1 MRILLVE
8 DDALLGDALHVGL
21 RQAGH
26 AVDWVRDG
34 IAAETALA
42 VEDYAAV
49 VLDLTLPRRDG
60 LEVLRRLRS
69 SKKTLPVL
77 ILTAR
82 DTVEDRIKGLDTG
95 ADDYLVKPFDLG
107 ELNARLRALL
117 RRSNGQP
124 APVLKAAGITL
135 DPATRQVVCAGAD
148 VELSAK
154 EYALLHALM
163 QQPGHALSRAQLEQH
178 LYAWGEEIG
187 SNTVEVYIHHLR
199 RKLGTDAIRT
209 LRGIGYVMPRE
220 LSPSN
225 PSVKDPSP

>member
-8 DDALLGDALHVGL
+8 DDALLGDALQVGL

-34 IAAETALA
+34 VSADIALTA
-42 VEDYAAV
+42 EDYAAV
-49 VLDLTLPRRDG
+49 VLDLGLPRRDG
-60 LEVLRRLRS
+60 LDVLRHLRA
-69 SKKTLPVL
+69 KRKALPVL

-82 DTVEDRIKGLDTG
+82 DTVDDRIRGLDAG

-117 RRSNGQP
+117 RRAGGQP
-124 APVLKAAGITL
+124 APLLAAAGITL
-135 DPATRQVVCAGAD
+135 DPATRRVTCAD
-148 VELSAK
+148 REVELAAK

-163 QQPGHALSRAQLEQH
+163 QQAGRALSRAQLEQH

-187 SNTVEVYIHHLR
+187 SNAVEVYVHHLR
-199 RKLGTDAIRT
+199 RKLGSDAIRT
-209 LRGIGYVMPRE
+209 LRGVGYVIPKERT
-220 LSPSN
+220 
-225 PSVKDPSP
+225 

>member
-8 DDALLGDALHVGL
+8 DDALLGDALEAGL
-21 RQAGH
+21 KQAGH

-34 IAAETALA
+34 ISADTALA
-42 VEDYAAV
+42 AEDYAAV
-49 VLDLTLPRRDG
+49 VLDLGLPRKDG
-60 LEVLRRLRS
+60 IEVLRGLRA
-69 SKKTLPVL
+69 KKRSLPVL

-82 DTVEDRIKGLDTG
+82 DTVDDRIKGLDAG

-117 RRSNGQP
+117 RRAGGQP
-124 APVLKAAGITL
+124 TPVLTAAGLSL
-135 DPATRQVVCAGAD
+135 DPATRRVLAEGRE

-163 QQPGHALSRAQLEQH
+163 QHPGRALSRAQLEQH

-187 SNTVEVYIHHLR
+187 SNAVEVYIHHLR
-199 RKLGTDAIRT
+199 RKLGADAIRT
-209 LRGIGYVMPRE
+209 LRGIGYVVARDAAP
-220 LSPSN
+220 
-225 PSVKDPSP
+225 

>member
-34 IAAETALA
+34 VSAETALTA
-42 VEDYAAV
+42 EEYAAL
-49 VLDLTLPRRDG
+49 VLDLGLPRMDG
-60 LEVLRRLRS
+60 LDVLRHLRA
-69 SKKTLPVL
+69 KRKTLPVL

-82 DTVEDRIKGLDTG
+82 DTVDDRIRGLDAG

-117 RRSNGQP
+117 RRAGGQSS
-124 APVLKAAGITL
+124 PVLAAGGVTL
-135 DPATRQVVCAGAD
+135 DPATRH
-148 VELSAK
+148 VECQGRDIDLSAK
-154 EYALLHALM
+154 EYALLNALM
-163 QQPGHALSRAQLEQH
+163 QQPGRALSRAQLEQH
-178 LYAWGEEIG
+178 LYAWGDEIG

-199 RKLGTDAIRT
+199 RKLGAAAIRT
-209 LRGIGYVMPRE
+209 LRGVGYVMPRHE
-220 LSPSN
+220 N
-225 PSVKDPSP
+225 PQ

>member
-8 DDALLGDALHVGL
+8 DDALLGDALEAGL
-21 RQAGH
+21 KQAGH

-34 IAAETALA
+34 ISADTALA
-42 VEDYAAV
+42 AEDYAAV
-49 VLDLTLPRRDG
+49 VLDLGLPRKDG
-60 LEVLRRLRS
+60 IEVLRGLRA
-69 SKKTLPVL
+69 KKRSLPVL

-82 DTVEDRIKGLDTG
+82 DTVDDRIKGLDAG

-117 RRSNGQP
+117 RRAGGQP
-124 APVLKAAGITL
+124 APVLTAAGLSL
-135 DPATRQVVCAGAD
+135 DPATRSVLAQGRE

-163 QQPGHALSRAQLEQH
+163 QHPGRALSRAQLEQH

-187 SNTVEVYIHHLR
+187 SNAVEVYIHHLR
-199 RKLGTDAIRT
+199 RKLGADAIRT
-209 LRGIGYVMPRE
+209 LRGIGYVVAKEAP
-220 LSPSN
+220 
-225 PSVKDPSP
+225 

>member
-8 DDALLGDALHVGL
+8 DDALLGDALQAGL

-34 IAAETALA
+34 IGAETALA
-42 VEDYAAV
+42 AEDYAAV
-49 VLDLTLPRRDG
+49 VLDLGLPRRDG
-60 LEVLRRLRS
+60 LDVLRQLRAQ
-69 SKKTLPVL
+69 KRALPVL

-82 DTVEDRIKGLDTG
+82 DTVDDRIRGLDAG

-117 RRSNGQP
+117 RRASGQP
-124 APVLKAAGITL
+124 APLLAAAGITL
-135 DPATRQVVCAGAD
+135 DPATRRVTCAGRE

-163 QQPGHALSRAQLEQH
+163 QQTGRALSRAQLEQH

-187 SNTVEVYIHHLR
+187 SNAVEVYVHHLR
-199 RKLGTDAIRT
+199 RKLGGDAIRT
-209 LRGIGYVMPRE
+209 LRGVGYVIPKERT
-220 LSPSN
+220 
-225 PSVKDPSP
+225 